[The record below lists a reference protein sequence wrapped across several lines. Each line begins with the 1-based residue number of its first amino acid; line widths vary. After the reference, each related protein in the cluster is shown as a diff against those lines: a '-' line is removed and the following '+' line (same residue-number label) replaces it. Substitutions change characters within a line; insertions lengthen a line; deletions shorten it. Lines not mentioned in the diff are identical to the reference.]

1 MSRHHLLLPIV
12 GVLFALTACS
22 GPIASRVVRAPNHA
36 LASRLPLQTTVPLS
50 FGGAD
55 QAADQGVRVQRVPVD
70 GGRISL
76 RVVVIEPG
84 APFVATRDA
93 WGITRRAWAAPFAP
107 PLGTVVLLHGL
118 WGDID
123 AMADHAAALANAGF
137 RCVLVDLR
145 GHGES
150 TGGTI
155 SFGKHE
161 ADDVRALLRAL
172 RANGTLSGKVALLG
186 FSYGASVALMVA
198 AHDAPITTVVAVAP
212 FARLRDV
219 AGNFATRFA
228 GWLSW
233 FVTDSLTDAVIAKA
247 GTKGGFDP
255 EADSPLASA
264 PRIQVP
270 VLFLHSDHD
279 DLVPGEQSAR
289 LAAAMPGPHRRV
301 VIAGPDHIQEVLTPA
316 LSLPI
321 AIPWLVDHLA
331 PGSVVGL
338 TGPLV
343 GWVGPRDAPLQATWN
358 FRHGPSDLN
367 AGWSRPAGT
376 RQVRTWFRV
385 PAAWLGRD
393 LQLDLG
399 TVDGADE
406 TWLGPVRLGGREE
419 RGPLPLP
426 LFRRYR
432 IPAWAVGGMN
442 ELTISVTNPQ
452 PERGIA
458 WAGGGMPLLRIAPA
472 EVAGSQ

>member
-1 MSRHHLLLPIV
+1 MPRSLLVPLL
-12 GVLFALTACS
+12 GVLIALTACA
-22 GPIASRVVRAPNHA
+22 GPIATRVVRAPNHA
-36 LASRLPLQTTVPLS
+36 LADRLPLQTTVPLS

-55 QAADQGVRVQRVPVD
+55 QAAEQGVRVRRVPVD

-93 WGITRRAWAAPFAP
+93 WAISRRAWTAPFAP

-118 WGDID
+118 WADVD
-123 AMADHAAALANAGF
+123 AVADHAAALANAGF

-150 TGGTI
+150 TGDTI

-161 ADDVRALLRAL
+161 AGDISDLLRAL
-172 RANGTLSGKVALLG
+172 RADGTLSGKVALLG
-186 FSYGASVALMVA
+186 FSYGGSVALLA
-198 AHDAPITTVVAVAP
+198 AAQGAPVTTVVAVAP
-212 FARLRDV
+212 FARLREV
-219 AGNFATRFA
+219 AGNFASRFA

-233 FVTDSLTDAVIAKA
+233 FVTDRLTDAVIAKA
-247 GTKGGFDP
+247 GEKGGFDP
-255 EADSPLASA
+255 DADSPLAHA
-264 PRIQVP
+264 PRIQIP
-270 VLFLHSDHD
+270 VLFIHGDHD
-279 DLVPGEQSAR
+279 DLVPAEQSAR
-289 LAAAMPGPHRRV
+289 LAAAMPGPHSRV
-301 VIAGPDHIQEVLTPA
+301 VIPGPDHLQEVLNPS

-321 AIPWLVDHLA
+321 ALPWLVDHLA
-331 PGSVVGL
+331 PGAVVGL

-343 GWVGPRDAPLQATWN
+343 GWVGTRAVPLQATWA
-358 FRHGPSDLN
+358 FRQGPSDLN

-399 TVDGADE
+399 TIDGADE

-426 LFRRYR
+426 LFRRYC
-432 IPAWAVGGMN
+432 IPAWAVGGMH
-442 ELTISVTNPQ
+442 ELTMTITNPQ
-452 PERGIA
+452 ADRGVA
-458 WAGGGMPLLRIAPA
+458 WAGGGMALLRLAPA
-472 EVAGSQ
+472 EDAP